1 MGALS
6 PCDSFV
12 KFDKTKLFNLYKNV
26 FNDLDIRDLEGQL
39 EIYYHSCIRD
49 ERFTSLNEI
58 SDLARLM
65 VKTGRHRA
73 YPLVYKLLKLALILP
88 VSTATVERCFSKMKL
103 VKTNL
108 CNKMGDDF
116 LNDALLCNVENE
128 ALMKVKYEDVMERFT
143 KMRIRRGEL

>member
-1 MGALS
+1 
-6 PCDSFV
+6 
-12 KFDKTKLFNLYKNV
+12 
-26 FNDLDIRDLEGQL
+26 
-39 EIYYHSCIRD
+39 
-49 ERFTSLNEI
+49 
-58 SDLARLM
+58 M

-88 VSTATVERCFSKMKL
+88 VSTATVERCFSKLKL

-128 ALMKVKYEDVMERFT
+128 ALMKVKYEEVMERFT
-143 KMRIRRGEL
+143 KMRIRRGGL

>member
-1 MGALS
+1 MKKSTQLLEYMGALS
-6 PCDSFV
+6 PCDSFA
-12 KFDKTKLFNLYKNV
+12 KFDKTKLLSLSKLYKND

-73 YPLVYKLLKLALILP
+73 YPLVYKLLKLALFLP
-88 VSTATVERCFSKMKL
+88 VSIAAVERCFP
-103 VKTNL
+103 
-108 CNKMGDDF
+108 
-116 LNDALLCNVENE
+116 
-128 ALMKVKYEDVMERFT
+128 R
-143 KMRIRRGEL
+143 